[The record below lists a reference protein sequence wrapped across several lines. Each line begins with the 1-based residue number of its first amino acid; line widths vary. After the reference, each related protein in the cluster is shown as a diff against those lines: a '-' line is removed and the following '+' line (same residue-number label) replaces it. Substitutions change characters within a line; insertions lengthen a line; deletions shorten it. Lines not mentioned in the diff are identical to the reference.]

1 MQFYSGSELGCTLC
15 PEIVCDAELE
25 RTDQLTGEREFQGR
39 SAFRWSCSLMLADFF
54 FCQIDSE
61 NCEQKAEQK
70 DLKTCPVSKIASKV
84 RAKESVALEEMTAA

>member
-1 MQFYSGSELGCTLC
+1 
-15 PEIVCDAELE
+15 
-25 RTDQLTGEREFQGR
+25 
-39 SAFRWSCSLMLADFF
+39 MLADFF

-84 RAKESVALEEMTAA
+84 RAKESVALEEMTAAWTTK